1 MRAGQFLLVA
11 FLFVNSILQ
20 AQPLWLRSA
29 SISPDGSQI
38 AFSYKGDIF
47 LVPTSGGVAVPL
59 TIDDSHD
66 YMPVWSNDGLKLA
79 FASNRYGNFDV
90 FTVPVSGGKLD
101 RLTYHSSDDLP
112 NTFSP
117 DDQQVVFNSWR
128 VDLAKYAQ
136 FPNSRMPE
144 LYSVPVS
151 GGRPATVLTT
161 PSEAV
166 VYDRAGSK
174 IYYQDRKGYEDPFRK
189 HHTSSITRDL
199 WVYDT
204 KSAKHTQLTD
214 FPGEDR
220 NPVLSADENSIFYL
234 CEKSG
239 SYNVYKM
246 DVSTPTAST
255 PLTKFERHP
264 VRYLSISDDDLM
276 CFSYNGELY
285 TFREGN
291 EPKKVRI
298 EIKSTRQNMARKTV
312 PISSGI
318 SEMQIASHGKEFVF
332 VKRGEVFVSSVD
344 GGTTKRITNT
354 PEQERSVSFSPD
366 GRSIIYSG
374 ERNGS
379 WNIYEVTL
387 KDKNEPYFFAATLME
402 EKALVST
409 SAAEFQPVYSPDG
422 KKVAYLEDRTTLKI
436 LDKASGE
443 VEVALPAI
451 RNYSYSDGDISY
463 SWSPDS
469 KWIACDMLM
478 PRQWIGEIG
487 IINVAT
493 KEVKNITKSGYQDF
507 VPRWTDDGSLVY
519 WFSDRDGM
527 KNHGSWGAESDVY
540 AILLTQ
546 EAYDKY
552 QLSKEEKELIEED
565 KEESKDKGKG
575 KDDDSRRDEISPVEI
590 DFDDIKKRK
599 VRLTVHSSRLNDGI
613 LSKDGEKLYYLAR
626 FEKGLDLWMT
636 KLRSSE
642 TKLLTKLGAG
652 NGGLILSDDD
662 KTIFMISDGKAYKI
676 DAESGK
682 KEGLNFKGEME
693 LKAEKERE
701 YLFGHMWQQVKDKFY
716 VKNLHNVDWD
726 GYKKD
731 YERFLPHIS
740 NNHDFAEMMSEL
752 LGELNASHTGCRY
765 RASNQASDQ
774 TSSLGLFF
782 DNAYTGDGLRI
793 EEVLKDG
800 PCDKDDLKIA
810 AGMVIEKI
818 DGIALSPTINHY
830 DVMNRK
836 QGDRIRLSLY
846 DPVKKTRFNQ
856 VIKPIGRGK
865 EYNLLY
871 ERWVTNRKKEV
882 EEASGGKVG
891 YVHVRGMNNPS
902 YRTVYE
908 EVLGENYDKESLII
922 DTRSNGGGWLH
933 DDLATFLSGN
943 EYIRMMPRGQDL
955 GTEPQFKWTKST
967 AVLTGESNYSDAHMF
982 PYAYKALN
990 IGTTIGMPIP
1000 GTGTAVW
1007 WERQID
1013 PTLVFGIPQ
1022 VGMVDINGDYLEN
1035 KQLEPDIKVK
1045 NSYEML
1051 AQGKDE
1057 QLLKAVE
1064 VLLRS
1069 KTEKPDNTNVK
1080 TVEGRK

>member
-1 MRAGQFLLVA
+1 
-11 FLFVNSILQ
+11 
-20 AQPLWLRSA
+20 
-29 SISPDGSQI
+29 
-38 AFSYKGDIF
+38 
-47 LVPTSGGVAVPL
+47 
-59 TIDDSHD
+59 
-66 YMPVWSNDGLKLA
+66 
-79 FASNRYGNFDV
+79 
-90 FTVPVSGGKLD
+90 
-101 RLTYHSSDDLP
+101 
-112 NTFSP
+112 
-117 DDQQVVFNSWR
+117 
-128 VDLAKYAQ
+128 
-136 FPNSRMPE
+136 
-144 LYSVPVS
+144 
-151 GGRPATVLTT
+151 
-161 PSEAV
+161 
-166 VYDRAGSK
+166 
-174 IYYQDRKGYEDPFRK
+174 
-189 HHTSSITRDL
+189 
-199 WVYDT
+199 
-204 KSAKHTQLTD
+204 
-214 FPGEDR
+214 
-220 NPVLSADENSIFYL
+220 
-234 CEKSG
+234 
-239 SYNVYKM
+239 
-246 DVSTPTAST
+246 
-255 PLTKFERHP
+255 
-264 VRYLSISDDDLM
+264 
-276 CFSYNGELY
+276 
-285 TFREGN
+285 
-291 EPKKVRI
+291 
-298 EIKSTRQNMARKTV
+298 
-312 PISSGI
+312 
-318 SEMQIASHGKEFVF
+318 
-332 VKRGEVFVSSVD
+332 
-344 GGTTKRITNT
+344 
-354 PEQERSVSFSPD
+354 
-366 GRSIIYSG
+366 
-374 ERNGS
+374 
-379 WNIYEVTL
+379 
-387 KDKNEPYFFAATLME
+387 
-402 EKALVST
+402 
-409 SAAEFQPVYSPDG
+409 
-422 KKVAYLEDRTTLKI
+422 
-436 LDKASGE
+436 
-443 VEVALPAI
+443 
-451 RNYSYSDGDISY
+451 
-463 SWSPDS
+463 
-469 KWIACDMLM
+469 
-478 PRQWIGEIG
+478 
-487 IINVAT
+487 
-493 KEVKNITKSGYQDF
+493 
-507 VPRWTDDGSLVY
+507 
-519 WFSDRDGM
+519 
-527 KNHGSWGAESDVY
+527 
-540 AILLTQ
+540 
-546 EAYDKY
+546 
-552 QLSKEEKELIEED
+552 
-565 KEESKDKGKG
+565 
-575 KDDDSRRDEISPVEI
+575 
-590 DFDDIKKRK
+590 
-599 VRLTVHSSRLNDGI
+599 
-613 LSKDGEKLYYLAR
+613 
-626 FEKGLDLWMT
+626 
-636 KLRSSE
+636 
-642 TKLLTKLGAG
+642 
-652 NGGLILSDDD
+652 
-662 KTIFMISDGKAYKI
+662 
-676 DAESGK
+676 
-682 KEGLNFKGEME
+682 
-693 LKAEKERE
+693 
-701 YLFGHMWQQVKDKFY
+701 
-716 VKNLHNVDWD
+716 
-726 GYKKD
+726 KKD

-818 DGIALSPTINHY
+818 DGIALAPTINHY